1 MVPRQVDS
9 VDQGL
14 SRRGGREPQELP
26 STEKLAMASGLA
38 LLAAVLL
45 LAVAVL
51 PAEYGIDP
59 IGTGRALGLTAL
71 SGRVT
76 AAPVPPPS
84 GDALAP
90 VQEGTIGLYP
100 RDYKVD
106 SRAFELGPYEYI
118 EYKYHLVKDA
128 TMLFSWSANGD
139 VVQEF
144 HGDPDGAPSSA
155 SKSYD
160 KRPRRQSTGSF
171 VAPFSGIHGWYWENP
186 GGETVTVRLTTAGFY
201 TAAHEFHFD
210 GSRRAREVR
219 PLDAIAVSDN

>member
-1 MVPRQVDS
+1 MSNEIDTRRDVPHPAVHS
-9 VDQGL
+9 
-14 SRRGGREPQELP
+14 P
-26 STEKLAMASGLA
+26 KAIAKASGLA
-38 LLAAVLL
+38 LLVSAIVL
-45 LAVAVL
+45 VTVVL

-71 SGRVT
+71 SGAEP
-76 AAPVPPPS
+76 AAVVPPPS

-90 VQEGTIGLYP
+90 VQEGNIGLYP

-106 SRAFELGPYEYI
+106 SRELELGPYEYI
-118 EYKYHLVKDA
+118 EYKYHLAKDA
-128 TMLFSWSANGD
+128 TMLFAWSASGD
-139 VVQEF
+139 VVQDF

-155 SKSYD
+155 AQSFD
-160 KRPRRQSTGSF
+160 KKPRRESTGSF

-210 GSRRAREVR
+210 GTRRAREVR
-219 PLDAIAVSDN
+219 ALDAIAVSDN